1 MTDSSSLP
9 LLERAEEAF
18 ASGKL
23 ETALRCYTGLLE
35 ADPTD
40 IYVWYRTALSLA
52 RRDEK
57 ASAARFLS
65 EACVA
70 FAEEG
75 QLLLALA
82 AVRDLQALDAAAAT
96 KRMARIAELYGA
108 GSKRVDPRRKAAPPP
123 PRQQLQELPASL
135 AKADRRVL
143 ATIAEE
149 ACERALEHSAKAKR
163 GAVLPHHPLLSD
175 VEPSD
180 LIELLP
186 LLELKVLETGSV
198 VLEQGSE
205 GTSLYIVVRGVAE
218 VTRDGVHLAHLRS
231 GSFFGEMALL
241 TSSPRTASVTALAP
255 LLVFELGR
263 EALQELA
270 AASAGFAR
278 VLADYTRRRLLLNLM
293 ATSQLFQPLDGKRR
307 AALMELFSSQVY
319 PAGSTVLAEGNVAEG
334 LYVVLS
340 GEVAVDKADDGE
352 SLTLAS
358 LGAGQVFGEI
368 SLIQS
373 RSATASIKALR
384 KTVVLCL
391 SREVFNEHVG
401 EFPEVLAHVYK
412 LAQQR
417 EQDTR
422 QIGEREVLAI
432 DDEQSLLI

>member
-18 ASGKL
+18 AAGKL
-23 ETALRCYTGLLE
+23 ETALRCYTALLE
-35 ADPTD
+35 AEPTD
-40 IYVWYRTALSLA
+40 IYLWYRTALSLA
-52 RRDEK
+52 RRGDK
-57 ASAARFLS
+57 ASAARYLS

-82 AVRDLQALDAAAAT
+82 AVRDLQGLDAAAAT

-108 GSKRVDPRRKAAPPP
+108 GSGRLDQRRKAPPP
-123 PRQQLQELPASL
+123 PSPKLLDLPASL

-143 ATIAEE
+143 GTMAED
-149 ACERALEHSAKAKR
+149 ACERALQQSAKAKR
-163 GAVLPHHPLLSD
+163 GAALPHHPLLSD
-175 VEPSD
+175 IDPSD

-186 LLELKVLETGSV
+186 LLELKVLEAGSV

-278 VLADYTRRRLLLNLM
+278 VLADYTRTRLLRNLM
-293 ATSQLFQPLDGKRR
+293 ATSALFQPLDAKRR
-307 AALMELFSSQVY
+307 AALMDLFASQVY
-319 PAGSTVLAEGNVAEG
+319 PPGATVLAEGQVAEG

-340 GEVAVDKADDGE
+340 GEVCVDKSDEGD
-352 SLTLAS
+352 SLTLAA
-358 LGAGQVFGEI
+358 LGPGQVFGEI

-373 RSATASIKALR
+373 RPATASIKALR